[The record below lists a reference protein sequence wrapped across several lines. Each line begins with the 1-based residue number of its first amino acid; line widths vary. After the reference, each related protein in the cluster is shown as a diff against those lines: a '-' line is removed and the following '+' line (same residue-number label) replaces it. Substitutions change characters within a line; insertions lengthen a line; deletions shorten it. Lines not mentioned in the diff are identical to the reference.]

1 MSFAHSSRLHR
12 FVDAVF
18 MHGLM
23 KGAYKKFADTFD
35 LKGSEKVLDFG
46 GGTGALSRHV
56 AERLRDGGSVVVLDA
71 SVGWIETGAKRL
83 RRYRNIE
90 FIAGDQNTLSQ
101 MKAGFDVI
109 TIHFMLHDIDKAQ
122 RQEAVNAL
130 SEALKP
136 GGVLY
141 IREPTSGRHGMQA
154 AEIIDLMA
162 SADLRKT
169 ASSEGRAFLLGRFF
183 IGEFRKNQ

>member
-1 MSFAHSSRLHR
+1 
-12 FVDAVF
+12 
-18 MHGLM
+18 M
-23 KGAYKKFADTFD
+23 KGAYKKFAGTFD

-56 AERLRDGGSVVVLDA
+56 AERLQEGGSVVVLDA
-71 SVGWIETGAKRL
+71 SEGWIKRGRKRL
-83 RRYRNIE
+83 RKYRNIE
-90 FIAGDQNTLSQ
+90 FITGDQNLLSQ
-101 MKAGFDVI
+101 MKDNFDVI
-109 TIHFMLHDIDKAQ
+109 TIHFMLHEIDKAQ

-141 IREPTSGRHGMQA
+141 IREPTSRSHGIPA
-154 AEIIDLMA
+154 AEIIDVMA
-162 SADLRKT
+162 NVGLQKVT
-169 ASSEGRAFLLGRFF
+169 SSEGSAFPVGRFF

>member
-1 MSFAHSSRLHR
+1 MSFAHSSRMHR

-23 KGAYKKFADTFD
+23 KSAYKKFAGTFD

-56 AERLRDGGSVVVLDA
+56 AERLQDGGSVVVLDA
-71 SVGWIETGAKRL
+71 SEGWIKRGRKRL

-101 MKAGFDVI
+101 MKADFDVI
-109 TIHFMLHDIDKAQ
+109 TIHFMLHEIDKAQ
-122 RQEAVNAL
+122 RQEAVIAL

-141 IREPTSGRHGMQA
+141 IREPTSRSHGMLA

-162 SADLRKT
+162 NAGLRKIT
-169 ASSEGRAFLLGRFF
+169 TSEGRAFPVGRFF
-183 IGEFRKNQ
+183 LGEFHKNQ